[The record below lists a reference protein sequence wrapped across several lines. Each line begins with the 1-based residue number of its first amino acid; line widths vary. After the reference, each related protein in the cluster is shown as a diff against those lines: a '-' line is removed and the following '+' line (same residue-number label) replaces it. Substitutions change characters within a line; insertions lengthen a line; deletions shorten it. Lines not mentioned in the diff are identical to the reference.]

1 MLTSSFTLLDRNN
14 EPSVC
19 HTIPF
24 RVKTVRDACGAVGS
38 DGGGGDADDS
48 LIATH

>member
-1 MLTSSFTLLDRNN
+1 MRIERN
-14 EPSVC
+14 EQSVR

-24 RVKTVRDACGAVGS
+24 RVKTVHDAWGALGG